1 MHDSA
6 GRRDF
11 LFLER
16 QILRIANQGIA
27 RIDFLRTASKLILE
41 YTRCKSLDLLVRGQ
55 KIRYRWSARDGQE
68 ETYDFEPLPEDGD
81 GECELGFEHVPV
93 LKAICRMVVENSAPP
108 GTPCFTGAGSFWC
121 SDINEGVSLV
131 GVQEPVELR
140 LEDGTRSLALIPFL
154 VDDRKS
160 GLLLLRSDQPG
171 RCNAEEVGRFEE
183 LAQTLGLAIADR
195 RAQAE
200 LRERVK
206 ELACLYNISQI
217 AEAHRGFDR
226 ELLTGV
232 AEQLCSA
239 FQFPDNAAVR
249 VVFDDLDVRT
259 DRWADKGPALETD
272 ITTGTERRG
281 VVAVRYPSPTPEIDI
296 DPFLPEET
304 SLIDAVGRQVA
315 LLAER
320 HAAES
325 ERERLQVQL
334 RHADRL
340 ATIGQ
345 LSAGI
350 AHELNEPLANVL
362 GFAQL
367 VARRSDLTE
376 QVAAD
381 VARIEKAA
389 LHAREVI
396 RKLMLFARQ
405 SPPQTGSMDLNELA
419 EDGLY
424 FLEGRCTKGGIA
436 LRRELAADMPLISAD
451 PGQLL
456 QVLINLV
463 VNAIQAMPHGGTL
476 TIRTGFDKEWVTLE
490 VGDTGVGIPEDV
502 RRKVFLPFFTTKD
515 VDEGTGLGLAVVHG
529 IVTAHGGAVDVDS
542 KVGVGSTFRVRLP
555 RLSDGRVEKGA

>member
-1 MHDSA
+1 MS
-6 GRRDF
+6 
-11 LFLER
+11 
-16 QILRIANQGIA
+16 
-27 RIDFLRTASKLILE
+27 RIDFLRVGSRLILE
-41 YTRCKSLDLLVRGQ
+41 YTRCRNLDLLVRGPR
-55 KIRYRWSARDGQE
+55 IWYRWSASDGQKE
-68 ETYDFEPLPEDGD
+68 RYDFQLLPEDST
-81 GECELGFEHVPV
+81 GECEFGFKHAPA
-93 LKAICRMVVENSAPP
+93 LKDICQMLVESSAPIGSP
-108 GTPCFTGAGSFWC
+108 YFTDNGSFWC
-121 SDINEGVSLV
+121 SDVSKGVVLTSGQGPAALKF
-131 GVQEPVELR
+131 
-140 LEDGTRSLALIPFL
+140 EDGTRSLALIPFV
-154 VDDRKS
+154 VDDRKA
-160 GLLLLRSDQPG
+160 GLLLLRSEQPG
-171 RCNAEEVGRFEE
+171 RCTADEVGRFEE

-195 RAQAE
+195 RAQAA
-200 LRERVK
+200 LRERIK
-206 ELACLYNISQI
+206 ELTCLYNISQI
-217 AEAHRGFDR
+217 AEVHRDFDR
-226 ELLTGV
+226 ELLAGV

-239 FQFPDNAAVR
+239 FQFPDSAAAR
-249 VVFDDLDVRT
+249 VMFDDLDVRT
-259 DRWADKGPALETD
+259 DLWADKGPVLGTD
-272 ITTGTERRG
+272 ISTGTERRG
-281 VVAVRYPSPTPEIDI
+281 LVAVRYPSPTPEIDI

-350 AHELNEPLANVL
+350 AHELNEPLSNVL

-381 VARIEKAA
+381 IARIEKAA

-436 LRRELAADMPLISAD
+436 LRRELAADIPLISAD
-451 PGQLL
+451 AGQLL

-463 VNAIQAMPHGGTL
+463 VNAIQAMPHGGTM
-476 TIRTGFDKEWVTLE
+476 TIRTSFDTEQVTLE
-490 VGDTGVGIPEDV
+490 VSDTGIGISEEV

-515 VDEGTGLGLAVVHG
+515 VDQGTGLGLAVVHG
-529 IVTAHGGAVDVDS
+529 IVTAHGGTVEVDS

-555 RLSDGRVEKGA
+555 RSPDGRVEKGA

>member
-1 MHDSA
+1 
-6 GRRDF
+6 
-11 LFLER
+11 
-16 QILRIANQGIA
+16 
-27 RIDFLRTASKLILE
+27 
-41 YTRCKSLDLLVRGQ
+41 
-55 KIRYRWSARDGQE
+55 
-68 ETYDFEPLPEDGD
+68 
-81 GECELGFEHVPV
+81 
-93 LKAICRMVVENSAPP
+93 MVVENSAPP

-121 SDINEGVSLV
+121 SDVNEGVSLV

-259 DRWADKGPALETD
+259 DRWADKGPALEAD